1 MEPFRT
7 YTAVAAY
14 LDRSNV
20 DTDLIIPKQ
29 FLKRIDRAGFGQ
41 HLFNDLR
48 FLEDGTP
55 DPDFVLN
62 SPRYKGAG
70 VLVSLDNFG
79 CGSSREHAAWAIRD
93 YGFRTVVAAGFADIF
108 SGNSLKIGLLL
119 VDLPLGEVKD
129 LIRRIR
135 ENEGYEITVNL
146 EKRTLAG
153 SDGWKREFGIDAYSR
168 EKILHGYDD
177 IDATLALEKYI
188 RRYEEA
194 HREPWQ
200 AVLPE
205 WDPEGRES

>member
-7 YTAVAAY
+7 FTAVAAY

-29 FLKRIDRAGFGQ
+29 FLKRIDRHGYGA

-48 FLEDGTP
+48 FTEDGRE
-55 DPDFVLN
+55 DPSFVLN
-62 SPRYKGAG
+62 APRYRGAG

-108 SGNSLKIGLLL
+108 SGNSLKTGLLL
-119 VDLPLGEVKD
+119 VQVPMSEARD

-135 ENEGYEITVNL
+135 DNEGYRITVDL
-146 EKRTLAG
+146 EGRRLSG
-153 SDGWKREFGIDAYSR
+153 SDGWAREFDIDPFRR
-168 EKILHGYDD
+168 EKLLRGQDD
-177 IDATLALEKYI
+177 IDATLALEEEI
-188 RRYEEA
+188 RRYEES
-194 HREPWQ
+194 HGEPWQ

-205 WDPEGRES
+205 RGPGGADG